1 MITILMCLVVSIA
14 DGDTL
19 TVLCNGTEQ
28 VKIRLAEIDA
38 PEKKQ
43 PFGNRS
49 KQSLSG
55 MCFLKQARIKS
66 QTKDR
71 YGRTVARVIC
81 DGVDANEEQVKR
93 GMAWVYDRYVRD
105 RSLYAIQDK
114 ARASKV
120 GLWADDKPV
129 KPWAY
134 RRANKR

>member
-1 MITILMCLVVSIA
+1 MITILMCLVVGIA

-19 TVLCNGTEQ
+19 TVLCNNNEQ

-49 KQSLSG
+49 KQSLAG
-55 MCFLKQARIKS
+55 MCFQKQAEIKP

-81 DGVDANEEQVKR
+81 DGADANVEQVKR
-93 GMAWVYDRYVRD
+93 GMAWVYDKYVRD

-129 KPWAY
+129 KPWKY
-134 RRANKR
+134 RRANKK

>member
-1 MITILMCLVVSIA
+1 MCLVVGIA

-19 TVLCNGTEQ
+19 TALCNNNEQ
-28 VKIRLAEIDA
+28 VKVRLAEIDA

-49 KQSLSG
+49 RQSLSD
-55 MCFLKQARIKS
+55 MCFQKQVKIKP

-81 DGVDANEEQVKR
+81 DGADANLEQVKR
-93 GMAWVYDRYVRD
+93 GMAWAYDKYVRD
-105 RSLYAIQDK
+105 RSLYAIQDR

-120 GLWADDKPV
+120 GLWADDSPV
-129 KPWAY
+129 KPWEY
-134 RRANKR
+134 RRANRK

>member
-1 MITILMCLVVSIA
+1 MISILMCLVVGIA

-19 TVLCNGTEQ
+19 TVLCNGNEQ

-49 KQSLSG
+49 KQSLAG
-55 MCFLKQARIKS
+55 MCFQKQAVIKP

-81 DGVDANEEQVKR
+81 DGVDANVEQVKR
-93 GMAWVYDRYVRD
+93 GMAWIYDRYVRD

-129 KPWAY
+129 KPWEY
-134 RRANKR
+134 RRANKK

>member
-1 MITILMCLVVSIA
+1 MITILMCLVVGIA

-19 TVLCNGTEQ
+19 TVLCNGNEQ

-49 KQSLSG
+49 KQSLSA
-55 MCFLKQARIKS
+55 MCFKKQAEIKP

-81 DGVDANEEQVKR
+81 DGADANEEQVRR
-93 GMAWVYDRYVRD
+93 GMAWVYDKYVRD

-129 KPWAY
+129 KPWEY
-134 RRANKR
+134 RRANRK